1 LLVKVPYHKPHRC
14 PNGLIGGSIFLR
26 KKYLVRVDLG
36 EQLKHRKLK
45 CFASCCCT
53 IVLTFSILNNTINL
67 CLVRIQV
74 NGLAK
79 MVIIVLPLHD

>member
-1 LLVKVPYHKPHRC
+1 M
-14 PNGLIGGSIFLR
+14 FLG

-53 IVLTFSILNNTINL
+53 IVLTFSILNTINV

-74 NGLAK
+74 NRLAK
-79 MVIIVLPLHD
+79 MVVIVLPLHD